1 SDRGCFTLQTV
12 TIDEPNALDAAITDV
27 TDFACNMNN
36 GVQSASI
43 EVTITAG
50 TGTPSYTYS
59 VNGGAFIPTG
69 GNVFTYTVT
78 TAGNYD
84 IIVKDSNGCTFT
96 IPTQTINPLPT
107 ITDVSVAQITEITCN
122 NDEVARVTVT
132 GGSGDFSFELL
143 PTGSAIV
150 QAPGA
155 ATYTADFT
163 LTAPGD
169 YTFRVTDNVTG
180 CYFTTAP
187 YNVAPYDIVE
197 VVATAVTPVTCYGD
211 SDGVME
217 IEVTNYTG
225 NYSYEVFNSNGTTTT
240 ITNTG
245 VAPGV
250 LSISGLP
257 AGNFYVVIT
266 ATDTPFCDD
275 TTNTITIGSPNAILN
290 LVETNN
296 INANCN
302 IGAQVTV
309 QATGGNGG
317 YTYAFVQDGA
327 VVNPGDYSASASD
340 VLDPATNL
348 NWDVWVKDAMDCTY
362 KIDVV
367 IAEDPM
373 PTVSLPAYA
382 DDQCTSNGT
391 SYTFTATST

>member
-1 SDRGCFTLQTV
+1 NPPYTFTINDGTNPPTTQNSNLFTGLAAGTYDITVTSDRGCFTLQTV

-132 GGSGDFSFELL
+132 GGSGDFTFELL
-143 PTGSAIV
+143 PTGSAPTQSLV
-150 QAPGA
+150 SQ
-155 ATYTADFT
+155 TADFT
-163 LTAPGD
+163 LTTPGD

-187 YNVAPYDIVE
+187 YNVAPYDLIE
-197 VVATAVTPVTCYGD
+197 VVATAINPVTCFGD
-211 SDGVME
+211 TDGELE
-217 IEVTNYTG
+217 IQVNNYLG
-225 NYSYEVFNSNGTTTT
+225 NYDYQVFNSSGTNVTAVISSDTSFNPRT
-240 ITNTG
+240 
-245 VAPGV
+245 
-250 LSISGLP
+250 ISGLP

-327 VVNPGDYSASASD
+327 
-340 VLDPATNL
+340 
-348 NWDVWVKDAMDCTY
+348 
-362 KIDVV
+362 
-367 IAEDPM
+367 
-373 PTVSLPAYA
+373 
-382 DDQCTSNGT
+382 
-391 SYTFTATST
+391 